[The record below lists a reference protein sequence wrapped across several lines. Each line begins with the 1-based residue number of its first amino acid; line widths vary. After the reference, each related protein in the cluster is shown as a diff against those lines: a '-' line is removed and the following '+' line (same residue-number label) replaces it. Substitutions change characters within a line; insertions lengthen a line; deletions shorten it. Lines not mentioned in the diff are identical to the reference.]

1 MEEKLYKFEKDS
13 TVYLLGRYYF
23 DIEML
28 KDNKHFNINYNI
40 ATNTVDVVYEKR
52 RDLKI
57 KFITVHKSKGLQ
69 ADYVVILNNKNNGM
83 GFPSK
88 INDLPIINIL
98 LGNGIEDF
106 AYSEERRLFY
116 VALTRSRKQTL
127 LLTIDNNKSVF
138 IKELENDYHYL
149 IKNDNELKQNLYKC
163 PNCGGK
169 LISRKGAYG
178 PFLGCSNYPKCKYTK
193 KY

>member
-98 LGNGIEDF
+98 LGNCIRNIFE
-106 AYSEERRLFY
+106 
-116 VALTRSRKQTL
+116 
-127 LLTIDNNKSVF
+127 TIIYN
-138 IKELENDYHYL
+138 
-149 IKNDNELKQNLYKC
+149 Q
-163 PNCGGK
+163 
-169 LISRKGAYG
+169 
-178 PFLGCSNYPKCKYTK
+178 
-193 KY
+193 